1 MAVERRIKAVGP
13 LALTLNGGA
22 NGLVTVSDTKGFRV
36 KSQVVL
42 QGTGLPN
49 LTLEIKRVL
58 SKTQFYVGEKG
69 NILQREDISQYT
81 LAASS
86 TVHQPE
92 QDRPGVPIDQHERAV
107 YEEEPVLAKRVIL
120 VDEYGEFY
128 DTANPLKVQLSDGSI
143 EIGTVNADVDVQ
155 LTDKESAPGENDYDI
170 VRLGDG
176 EDELDINPD
185 GSINVSVI
193 KAATPTIVNL
203 NVVAADTEYSYALP
217 AGTKHFTVKD
227 RKGDAKT
234 RIAYV
239 MGTSGTNFKTVDMGN
254 TYEVKDISTIA
265 GLTIYFQSSK
275 ASRIIEI
282 ESWK

>member
-1 MAVERRIKAVGP
+1 MAIERRIKAVGP
-13 LALTLNGGA
+13 LALALNGGA

-81 LAASS
+81 LAAGS

-143 EIGTVNADVDVQ
+143 EIGTVNAEVEVQ
-155 LTDKESAPGENDYDI
+155 LSHKDNSPNPGDVADS
-170 VRLGDG
+170 VRVGDG
-176 EDELDINPD
+176 VDELAINPD
-185 GSINVSVI
+185 GSINVVSGGISNPFVQ
-193 KAATPTIVNL
+193 NL
-203 NVVAADTEYSYALP
+203 NIVTAGTEYSLNIP
-217 AGTKHFTVKD
+217 TTTKKFYFKNRGMGKVQVSFTV
-227 RKGDAKT
+227 GQ
-234 RIAYV
+234 
-239 MGTSGTNFKTVDMGN
+239 SN
-254 TYEVKDISTIA
+254 TTFFTLYPGVVYSEENLVL
-265 GLTIYFQSSK
+265 LTPINIYFRSTK
-275 ASRIIEI
+275 ANETIELI
-282 ESWK
+282 RWE